1 MFRLIRLFLIYS
13 LNLTSLLLIT
23 EDKEQSIKVKDDE
36 FGLFYFLSYFHF
48 YLFCYFGL
56 RVRIIV

>member
-1 MFRLIRLFLIYS
+1 MFRLIRLLLIYF

-36 FGLFYFLSYFHF
+36 FGLFYFSF
-48 YLFCYFGL
+48 LFLFL
-56 RVRIIV
+56 FILLFWT